1 MSAESEKLLRES
13 TIKELAKSDQEIE
26 KIYQELSKIHLS
38 VKQRITRIK
47 NCTEYVKKRQ
57 EYDKLIEDG
66 GVFDKVR
73 KDEMRNYVSQKFK
86 DQQKELLN
94 NFKAGYQLVESIR
107 EIIVGEPI
115 NYAIAQDNGDE
126 LIVYNL
132 NTMHSR
138 CGSQVPFSSVNVAL
152 FPELEG
158 QEKKDAAMI
167 CRLFLEEYKKGLGK
181 GEQPIFPSILFRVKN
196 GFNANPEDEF
206 YDLRLLAESVTSR
219 RMNPTFMFV
228 DSPANEQVLK
238 DGCKPTTMG

>member
-13 TIKELAKSDQEIE
+13 TIKELAKSDQEVE

-107 EIIVGEPI
+107 EIIVGKNPLQRTCV
-115 NYAIAQDNGDE
+115 AF
-126 LIVYNL
+126 LCFSFVYESPSNCL
-132 NTMHSR
+132 FISR
-138 CGSQVPFSSVNVAL
+138 
-152 FPELEG
+152 
-158 QEKKDAAMI
+158 
-167 CRLFLEEYKKGLGK
+167 
-181 GEQPIFPSILFRVKN
+181 
-196 GFNANPEDEF
+196 
-206 YDLRLLAESVTSR
+206 
-219 RMNPTFMFV
+219 
-228 DSPANEQVLK
+228 
-238 DGCKPTTMG
+238 